1 MRGLFI
7 VNPQATTA
15 SQRMT
20 DLVMH
25 AFADALDLEVITT
38 THRGHG
44 IELGTR
50 AVADDLDVVITVGGD
65 GIVNE
70 VVNGMLSHGPNPR
83 TQLAVIP
90 GGSANVFAR
99 ALGLPNDI
107 VQAGAHIL
115 EGIKQG
121 RMRTIGLGQ
130 ANGRWFT
137 VNAGVGLDAEVIA
150 AMEHKRRHG
159 RKASPTRYIAT
170 TASTMFKASRQRV
183 PQLTVTR
190 DDDEML
196 DQVYFALVQN
206 TRPWTFLGNWP
217 IHLCPEADFNTGVD
231 LFGMRKVKA
240 STAFQNTKKLLTQR
254 KASAL
259 ASAVVWHDQT
269 EFTVTCAKPMAFQID
284 GEGLGE
290 ISQVIFRSEPTAL
303 TVIV

>member
-1 MRGLFI
+1 
-7 VNPQATTA
+7 
-15 SQRMT
+15 MT

-25 AFADALDLEVITT
+25 AFADALDLDVVTT

-44 IELGTR
+44 IELGQR
-50 AVADDLDVVITVGGD
+50 AVAEDLDVVITVGGD

-70 VVNGMLSHGPNPR
+70 VVNGMLSQGPNPD
-83 TQLAVIP
+83 THLATIP

-107 VQAGAHIL
+107 VQAGAHVL

-121 RMRTIGLGQ
+121 RIRTIGLGQ

-170 TASTMFKASRQRV
+170 TASTMFKASRERA
-183 PQLTVTR
+183 PHITVTR
-190 DDDEML
+190 EDDDPL

-206 TRPWTFLGNWP
+206 AKPWTFLGNWP
-217 IHLCPEADFNTGVD
+217 IHLSPEADFNSGID
-231 LFGMRKVKA
+231 LFCMRKIKA
-240 STAFQNTKKLLTQR
+240 STALQNTKQLLTQR

-290 ISQVIFRSEPTAL
+290 ISAVTFRAEPTAL

>member
-1 MRGLFI
+1 M
-7 VNPQATTA
+7 NPQATTA

-25 AFADALDLEVITT
+25 AFADALDLDVVTT

-44 IELGTR
+44 IELGQR
-50 AVADDLDVVITVGGD
+50 AVAEDLDVVITVGGD

-70 VVNGMLSHGPNPR
+70 VVNGMLSQGPNPD
-83 TQLAVIP
+83 THLATIP

-107 VQAGAHIL
+107 VQAGAHVL

-121 RMRTIGLGQ
+121 RIRTIGLGQ

-170 TASTMFKASRQRV
+170 TASTMFKASRERA
-183 PQLTVTR
+183 PHITVTR
-190 DDDEML
+190 EDDDPL

-206 TRPWTFLGNWP
+206 AKPWTFLGNWP
-217 IHLCPEADFNTGVD
+217 IHLSPEADFNSGID
-231 LFGMRKVKA
+231 LFCMRKIKA
-240 STAFQNTKKLLTQR
+240 STALQNTKQLLTQR

-290 ISQVIFRSEPTAL
+290 ISAVTFRAEPTAL

>member
-1 MRGLFI
+1 M
-7 VNPQATTA
+7 NPQATTA

-25 AFADALDLEVITT
+25 AFADALELEVVSTS
-38 THRGHG
+38 HRGHG
-44 IELGTR
+44 IELGQQAIT
-50 AVADDLDVVITVGGD
+50 DDLDVVITVGGD

-70 VVNGMLSHGPNPR
+70 VVNGMLAQGPNPR
-83 TQLAVIP
+83 TMLATIP

-107 VQAGAHIL
+107 VQAGAHVL

-121 RMRTIGLGQ
+121 RIRTIGLGQ

-137 VNAGVGLDAEVIA
+137 VNAGVGLDAQVIA

-159 RKASPTRYIAT
+159 RKASPSRYIAT
-170 TASTMFKASRQRV
+170 TAATMFKASRERA
-183 PQLTVTR
+183 PQLTITR
-190 DDDEML
+190 DDEDSL
-196 DQVYFALVQN
+196 DQLYFALVQN
-206 TRPWTFLGNWP
+206 NRPWTFLGNWP
-217 IHLCPEADFNTGVD
+217 IHLSPEADFNTGLD
-231 LFGMRKVKA
+231 LFAMRKIKA
-240 STAFQNTKKLLTQR
+240 STALQNTRHFLTQR

-259 ASAVVWHDQT
+259 AAAVVWHDQT

-290 ISQVIFRSEPTAL
+290 ISEVTFRAEPTAL

>member
-1 MRGLFI
+1 
-7 VNPQATTA
+7 
-15 SQRMT
+15 MT

-25 AFADALDLEVITT
+25 AFADALDLDVVTT

-44 IELGTR
+44 IELGQR
-50 AVADDLDVVITVGGD
+50 AVAEDLDVVITVGGD

-70 VVNGMLSHGPNPR
+70 VVNGMLSQGPNPD
-83 TQLAVIP
+83 THLATIP

-107 VQAGAHIL
+107 VQAGAHVL

-121 RMRTIGLGQ
+121 RIRTIGLGQ

-170 TASTMFKASRQRV
+170 TASTMFKASRERA
-183 PQLTVTR
+183 PHITVTR
-190 DDDEML
+190 EDDDPL

-206 TRPWTFLGNWP
+206 AKPWTFLGNWP
-217 IHLCPEADFNTGVD
+217 IHLSPEADFNSGID
-231 LFGMRKVKA
+231 LFCMRKIKA
-240 STAFQNTKKLLTQR
+240 STALQNTKKLLTQR

-290 ISQVIFRSEPTAL
+290 ISAVTFRAEPTAL